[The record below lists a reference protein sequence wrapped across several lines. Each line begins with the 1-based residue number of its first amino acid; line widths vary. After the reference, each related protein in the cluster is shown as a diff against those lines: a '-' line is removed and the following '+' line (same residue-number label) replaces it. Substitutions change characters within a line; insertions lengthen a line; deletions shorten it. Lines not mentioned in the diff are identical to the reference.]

1 MNTLT
6 LEELFVHYW
15 NLKLVYLFSLAM
27 LFFIFVKF
35 LISDQLFFYNYIFV
49 AQSDMYHLPS
59 EIFYVIIQQA
69 KTINIYSQAKTTN
82 ICL

>member
-35 LISDQLFFYNYIFV
+35 LISDQLFFYNHIFV